1 MKYFFNN
8 MKIKFFNLLAFVLC
22 LLLAIISLLA
32 LFGEDSSIDIL
43 MWIRNRLGFL
53 ALFILG
59 TLGVYYLSPFVID
72 LTDEE

>member
-1 MKYFFNN
+1 MKYLFNN

-72 LTDEE
+72 LTDEG